1 MGGLWSLSQSHP
13 LGSVYTQSL
22 PDPRAAAVAEE
33 REGRE
38 RKRRE
43 GEWLAP
49 KPWASEMTTSQRELN
64 QEAFSK
70 AMRRGNACE
79 QLHCGP
85 Q

>member
-43 GEWLAP
+43 GEWIAP
-49 KPWASEMTTSQRELN
+49 KPWASER
-64 QEAFSK
+64 
-70 AMRRGNACE
+70 
-79 QLHCGP
+79 
-85 Q
+85 